1 MSAASPT
8 TRLLYSVPAIDELL
22 FADSFATV
30 RDRCAGFSG
39 KIFVTGT
46 TDAATGDKSFV
57 KSSTTASVGGV
68 RYGASWE
75 VWGFPVSNGRVTSDV
90 LDEEL
95 AALRSESNGLDPD
108 V

>member
-1 MSAASPT
+1 M
-8 TRLLYSVPAIDELL
+8 
-22 FADSFATV
+22 V

-39 KIFVTGT
+39 KIFVTGA
-46 TDAATGDKSFV
+46 TDTATGGKSFV
-57 KSSTTASVGGV
+57 KRTTSEVGGV
-68 RYGASWE
+68 SDTASWE

-108 V
+108 VCVTLLLLFFFILSFCFDVL